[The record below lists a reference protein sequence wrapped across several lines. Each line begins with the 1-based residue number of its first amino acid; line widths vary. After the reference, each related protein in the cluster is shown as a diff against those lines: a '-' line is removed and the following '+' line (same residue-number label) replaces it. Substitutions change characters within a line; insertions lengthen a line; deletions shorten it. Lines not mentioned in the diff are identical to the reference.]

1 MESIFNSFVD
11 LAKSFNKVYPLAAIW
26 LNNPVKT
33 ATERTA
39 RITKDHLIR
48 VRERWIEDVTND
60 NPATH
65 RVIECR
71 GTIGDSVLF
80 FELENLETKE
90 LSTLN
95 VK

>member
-26 LNNPVKT
+26 LNKPVQTSNEKT
-33 ATERTA
+33 V
-39 RITKDHLIR
+39 RITKNHEIR
-48 VRERWIEDVTND
+48 ILEGYIEDVTKD

-65 RVIECR
+65 RVTECI
-71 GTIGDSVLF
+71 GTIGDSILML
-80 FELENLETKE
+80 ELENLETKQ

-95 VK
+95 IK

>member
-1 MESIFNSFVD
+1 MESVFNSFVD

-26 LNNPVKT
+26 LEKPVST
-33 ATERTA
+33 ATEFTA
-39 RITKDHLIR
+39 RLRKGHLIR
-48 VRERWIEDVTND
+48 IENGLIVNVTD
-60 NPATH
+60 TLPHTH
-65 RVIECR
+65 EIIECR
-71 GTIGDSVLF
+71 GTIGDTLLM